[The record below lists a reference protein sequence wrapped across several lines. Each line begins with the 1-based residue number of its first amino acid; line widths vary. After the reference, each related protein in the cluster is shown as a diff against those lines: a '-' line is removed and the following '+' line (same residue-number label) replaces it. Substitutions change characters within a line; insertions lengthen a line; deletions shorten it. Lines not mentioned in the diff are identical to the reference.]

1 MSTHVLDAPVHEVAA
16 ADKCDWTVRT
26 VNSVQ
31 KPAISA
37 DKCDWVV
44 QASAPNAALRPIS
57 ADKCDWVVSTLNTA
71 QKPAISADKCDWVVK
86 S

>member
-16 ADKCDWTVRT
+16 ADKCDWSVR
-26 VNSVQ
+26 VNLGPV
-31 KPAISA
+31 PAIGP

-44 QASAPNAALRPIS
+44 RAATPNAVFRPIS
-57 ADKCDWVVSTLNTA
+57 SDKCDWVVSTLNAA
-71 QKPAISADKCDWVVK
+71 QKPVISADKCDWVVK